1 MKLSDIIQTVDGE
14 VICGHNRIDAGPE
27 VEHAFAS
34 DLMSDVLTLKHCDFM
49 LITGLAN
56 IQCIRTAEMSDIRV
70 ILFVRNKPVDAEMI
84 ALAEENDM
92 VLLRTSY
99 SMFKTVG
106 LLYNAGLKPVY

>member
-14 VICGHNRIDAGPE
+14 VICGHNRIDAGPD

-34 DLMSDVLTLKHCDFM
+34 DLMSGDFM

-70 ILFVRNKPVDAEMI
+70 ILFVRNKPIDAEMV

-92 VLLRTSY
+92 VLLRTPY

-106 LLYNAGLKPVY
+106 LLYNAGMKPVY